1 MVDAVNWSS
10 LVPGYNDPSIVQTGN
25 GAQVNAPVVTVT
37 PEANDFKNLDPKLVD
52 AFTKAD
58 DAWYQKTGNHLPVT
72 SAART
77 REQQKDLFNRYK
89 KGDKNVYMP
98 INPDDHPEKDM
109 FHTNAVD
116 IDQSVPTDFLQQYGL
131 TRPLGKADPVHTTL
145 IGETKQTPVNP
156 STTSES
162 GIDWAGLASAPP
174 QVNQVSPQLKQLG
187 ITTPIDTGGTAAFV
201 EGLKTGLM
209 GTGVGAMQLGSNL
222 FGNQNAASQLTGQW
236 ANQLEAANQPYAQA
250 HPGANLMG
258 RIVGATPFAAAPIG
272 EIEAGASI
280 PAIMKQGFTGGAFAG
295 AIGDVKDAQNA
306 SDYWTKKLGQTFEGA
321 LVGSA
326 LAPASYGASYLLGSS
341 LNAGVN
347 AVNWIKNKLGPEIT
361 PSSNISIPA
370 VEAAEKGG
378 LSTDAQK
385 VIAEAPQQVQQK
397 VIQDV
402 REGRQLDEP
411 AIVLHS
417 KDQALPQPLGLTPGQ
432 STGNPYIIG
441 QEYNNSVKNG
451 FQQIQSKQKMAAREN
466 LDHFRKEISPMV
478 EDDTPLTTGQK
489 QLEGISAKQKEI
501 QKNISSAYKE
511 LADANQGNIPLN
523 LGTLKTNVENALKE
537 KGATRLV
544 SDDVKKTMK
553 DVYKEGKLSF
563 NQFETLRDVL
573 NDDIKF
579 GGKNAIA
586 AKMIKN
592 ELENLPMGEE
602 FAALKKTADNARSLS
617 RQEHLMTEP
626 TIGSGSHEKPN
637 PDYNPIYAKYKS
649 GKLTPE
655 NFNAKEIIGGTN
667 AQLSQYVNLIK
678 DNPEAMQ
685 NMQAGVINHLRAEA
699 TKSGE
704 FSAKNYN
711 AILNKLDAT
720 KKLDIIFQPS
730 ITKNMTQNEINA
742 ANQQSAN
749 FIKKLKDFGEVSKA
763 AFTTPAEAHIN
774 RSGTKQA
781 IEQMLTGGEG
791 ESQKANLLTGAA
803 DILTG
808 VPIFKTLHQA
818 GANYEKKLLAAGE
831 AEQKKKMTEFGAG
844 MSDKTKAQK
853 YLKELLPRK
862 AAKAATYGVG
872 ANIIPLDETFLN
884 KLANPQGQ

>member
-77 REQQKDLFNRYK
+77 REQQKDLYNRFK

-98 INPDDHPEKDM
+98 INPDDYPEKDM

-131 TRPLGKADPVHTTL
+131 TRPLGNADPVHTTL
-145 IGETKQTPVNP
+145 IGATKQTPVNAP
-156 STTSES
+156 ITSDTTPSES
-162 GIDWAGLASAPP
+162 GIDWAALASAPP
-174 QVNQVSPQLKQLG
+174 QTNQVSPQLKQLG

-236 ANQLEAANQPYAQA
+236 ANQLEAANQIYAQA

-306 SDYWTKKLGQTFEGA
+306 SDYWTKKLGQTVEGG

-326 LAPASYGASYLLGSS
+326 LAPAAYGASYLLGSS

-370 VEAAEKGG
+370 VEAAEKAG

-385 VIAEAPQQVQQK
+385 VIAEAPQQIQQK

-402 REGRQLDEP
+402 KEGRQLDEP
-411 AIVLHS
+411 AIILHS

-451 FQQIQSKQKMAAREN
+451 FQQIQSRQKMAAREN
-466 LDHFRKEISPMV
+466 LDHFRKEFSPMV

-501 QKNISSAYKE
+501 QKNISAAYKE

-586 AKMIKN
+586 AKTIKN

-626 TIGSGSHEKPN
+626 TIGSGSHERPN

-655 NFNAKEIIGGTN
+655 NFNAKEIIGGSN
-667 AQLSQYVNLIK
+667 AQLEQYVKLIK
-678 DNPEAMQ
+678 DNPEAKQ
-685 NMQAGVINHLRAEA
+685 NLKAGVINHLRTEA
-699 TKSGE
+699 TKTGE

-711 AILNKLDAT
+711 AILNKLQSN
-720 KKLDIIFQPS
+720 KKLEMIFDE
-730 ITKNMTQNEINA
+730 NE
-742 ANQQSAN
+742 
-749 FIKKLKDFGEVSKA
+749 IKKLTNFGDVAKA

-781 IEQMLTGGEG
+781 LEQMLTGAEG

-818 GANYEKKLLAAGE
+818 GENYEKKLLAAGE

-862 AAKAATYGVG
+862 TAKAATYGIG

-884 KLANPQGQ
+884 KLASGQQ